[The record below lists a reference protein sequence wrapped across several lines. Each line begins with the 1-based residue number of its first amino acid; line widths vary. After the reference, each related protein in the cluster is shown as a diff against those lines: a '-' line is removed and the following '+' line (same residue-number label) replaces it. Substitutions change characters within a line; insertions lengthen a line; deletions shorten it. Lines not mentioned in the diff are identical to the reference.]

1 MSIESDSVNQENEVQ
16 EGESIREILPVAPG
30 GAREEPLID
39 ESVFGAIRALRE
51 QGHSRKAIARELG
64 LDIKTVRKWLSR
76 SWTAQVRPGRSRS
89 VAPYEAFLR
98 ARAPEVGWNGSV
110 LYREVVAQ
118 GFTGSYPTVS
128 RALRPWRAE
137 VLQDSR
143 STVRFETEPG
153 EQAQVDW
160 GTARVWLGEQRLPVH
175 FFVMVL
181 GFSRRVY
188 VRGYLGEGLEPLLDG
203 HARAFEHFG
212 GRTETIL
219 YDNPRTIVQA
229 KDETAGTVVCNATFK
244 DRMDFYGVTIR
255 LCRYYRARTKGKVE
269 SGVKYVKRNGLAGRR
284 FADLDALNAALLVW
298 CAEVADQRV
307 HGTTH
312 EIPAERFARAEQAA
326 LIAVDA
332 RPPAPRE
339 LIRVQQVPS
348 DGLVPVLAN
357 RYPVPLAWAG
367 LAVRVHIRAEEIV
380 LVRDG
385 DEPLVYE
392 RLLAKY
398 QVARWKG
405 PARRAPA
412 PGSRSAEAPPRWDPA
427 YLERLG
433 EVEVRSLGRYES
445 LASEVSP

>member
-1 MSIESDSVNQENEVQ
+1 MSNESDSGNPATEEREGNQE
-16 EGESIREILPVAPG
+16 ILAVAPG
-30 GAREEPLID
+30 GAAEVALID
-39 ESVFGAIRALRE
+39 ESVFGAIRALR
-51 QGHSRKAIARELG
+51 GRGKSRKAIARELG

-76 SWTAQVRPGRSRS
+76 AWSVQVRPGRSRS

-110 LYREVVAQ
+110 LYRELVGQ

-128 RALRPWRAE
+128 RAIRPWRSE
-137 VLQDSR
+137 VLRDER

-153 EQAQVDW
+153 QQAQVDW
-160 GTARVWLGEQRLPVH
+160 GTTRVWLAEQWLPVH

-181 GFSRRVY
+181 GYSRRIY
-188 VRGYLGEGLEPLLDG
+188 VRGYLGEGLESLLDA

-212 GRTETIL
+212 GRTRTIL
-219 YDNPRTIVQA
+219 YDNPRTIVQT
-229 KDETAGTVVCNATFK
+229 KDEAAGTVVWNATFK
-244 DRMDFYGVTIR
+244 DRMDFYGVEIR
-255 LCRYYRARTKGKVE
+255 LCRYYRAQTKGKVE

-284 FADLDALNAALLVW
+284 FADLDELNAALLVW
-298 CAEVADQRV
+298 CVDVADQRV

-312 EIPAERFARAEQAA
+312 ELPAARFARSEVAS

-332 RPPAPRE
+332 RPPTPRE
-339 LIRVQQVPS
+339 LIRVQSVPK

-367 LAVRVHIRAEEIV
+367 LTVRVHVRAEEV
-380 LVRDG
+380 LLVRDG
-385 DEPLVYE
+385 EEPLVYG
-392 RLLAKY
+392 RLLAKH
-398 QVARWKG
+398 QVARWEG

-412 PGSRSAEAPPRWDPA
+412 PGSRNPEGPPRWDPA